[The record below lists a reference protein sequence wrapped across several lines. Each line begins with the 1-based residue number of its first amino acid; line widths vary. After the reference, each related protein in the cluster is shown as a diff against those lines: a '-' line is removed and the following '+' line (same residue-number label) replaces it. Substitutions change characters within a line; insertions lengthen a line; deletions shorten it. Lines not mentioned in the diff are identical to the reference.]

1 MAMTPTIL
9 FLCPHN
15 ALRSVIAVALFNQ
28 LAAGRARGESA
39 GTDPDERVNE
49 RTITVLREVG
59 VDVADQKPGRV
70 SRQQL
75 EQADRVISLGCPLA
89 PDLAEAAAGKIQEWP
104 MPDTTNKPVET
115 VRQVRELIKARVEQ
129 LIGEL
134 DGADGGK
141 GPR

>member
-1 MAMTPTIL
+1 MATTPTIL

-15 ALRSVIAVALFNQ
+15 TLRSVIAAALCNQ
-28 LAAGRARGESA
+28 LAVGRARGESA

-59 VDVADQKPGRV
+59 IDVADQEPGRV

-89 PDLAEAAAGKIQEWP
+89 PDLAAAAAGKIHEWL
-104 MPDTTNKPVET
+104 MPDTTNQPVEA
-115 VRQVRELIKARVEQ
+115 VRQVRELIKVRVQQ
-129 LIGEL
+129 LLREP
-134 DGADGGK
+134 DGTDGGK